1 MGDFGRRWTAN
12 HSDMDSDYR
21 RELATNG
28 VSGLHQEARGRDGGS
43 GWAPSASTGRLS
55 QGSSKNN
62 VRADD
67 PDSIIG
73 GSTVNLERSH
83 SSSAREE
90 ERRKVLEIE
99 GTINNRS
106 GSVGVIGRS
115 GGGISRSTSRASR
128 TAHVTNAGPRGYKG
142 PIPRHL
148 SAGAELDR
156 DSQYSGHSSS
166 QTAPV
171 MVSGPSKLNRF
182 DQHRVGVGRV
192 RRSTSNA
199 NAAAVGGVRREII
212 QRKTKLPGGSLTSSV
227 NSSESEQG
235 SHAGAQS
242 AVSRTTLASNR
253 SVYLHAAAVADIP
266 STDRIAPRP
275 PRALSAESRDNLAAG
290 NGALSA
296 QTANNPNPQQQ
307 SAGGPPSTNSNLK
320 NSKKLSRS
328 ISLLAPWKP
337 KPVQERFEIHYDNGN
352 MYANPATR
360 VTVDSSGPTGT
371 SAGSSKP
378 PRPPTAPPPPPTT
391 GPPPVRRQVVN
402 VSTPEKKFASSSDLH
417 FRGASD
423 SDNGNTTP
431 AVILA
436 ERRAKAMEEKAKKA
450 SKVSRS
456 VSMPKDTRIAGWFKK
471 RKQRSGN
478 MAA

>member
-1 MGDFGRRWTAN
+1 MFPSQDKQPMGDFGRRWTAN
-12 HSDMDSDYR
+12 HSDIDSDYR
-21 RELATNG
+21 REMATSG
-28 VSGLHQEARGRDGGS
+28 TGLHQEARGRDGGS
-43 GWAPSASTGRLS
+43 AWAPSASTGRLS
-55 QGSSKNN
+55 RGSSKNN
-62 VRADD
+62 IRSDD
-67 PDSIIG
+67 PDVIMRAPVEVG
-73 GSTVNLERSH
+73 GSEIHLERSH

-99 GTINNRS
+99 GTINSRP
-106 GSVGVIGRS
+106 VGVRP
-115 GGGISRSTSRASR
+115 GGVSRSTSRASR
-128 TAHVTNAGPRGYKG
+128 TAHVTNAGPRGYK

-171 MVSGPSKLNRF
+171 LGPTKLNRF

-235 SHAGAQS
+235 SHAGQS

-266 STDRIAPRP
+266 SAGPAPRP

-296 QTANNPNPQQQ
+296 QTAN
-307 SAGGPPSTNSNLK
+307 PPAPVSGNTNLK
-320 NSKKLSRS
+320 NSKKISRS
-328 ISLLAPWKP
+328 ISLLTPWKP
-337 KPVQERFEIHYDNGN
+337 KPIQERFEIHYDNGN

-360 VTVDSSGPTGT
+360 VTVDSGGPTST
-371 SAGSSKP
+371 SASSKP

-391 GPPPVRRQVVN
+391 GPPPVRRAVVPN
-402 VSTPEKKFASSSDLH
+402 KVPADRKFASSNDLL
-417 FRGASD
+417 RDSD
-423 SDNGNTTP
+423 SSNTTP

-450 SKVSRS
+450 NKVSRS

-471 RKQRSGN
+471 RKRTGVI
-478 MAA
+478 